1 MVNSILA
8 IIFSITS
15 GPLLFFTIDYF
26 KDGRLF
32 LGSVYAS
39 VTLYS
44 VTSMVKWLLF
54 V

>member
-1 MVNSILA
+1 MVNTILA
-8 IIFSITS
+8 IIFSIAS

-26 KDGRLF
+26 KDGHLF
-32 LGSVYAS
+32 LGSCYAS

-44 VTSMVKWLLF
+44 IASMIKWLLF